1 MMAREL
7 TRTVVLENAA
17 GPDPVAGET
26 FEINMGPQHPATHGV
41 LRLVLTLDG
50 ETVAG
55 CRAHIGYLHRGV
67 EKIGQTKT
75 YTQFIPYTD
84 RLDYLAPLASNVG
97 YVLAVEKLLE
107 IEVPERCRIL
117 RVIGSEI
124 ARISSHLLW
133 LGTHAL
139 DLGAVTIFFYT
150 FREREILTNL
160 IEMLTGTRLT
170 TSYTRIGGVVRDL
183 PDGFRPVLDDWM
195 EKFSPAVDEFERLLT
210 RNRIWVDRTKNIG
223 VIARE
228 QAIDLGVTGPN
239 LRASGLAYDVRKA
252 HPYSGYEEYDFE
264 VPYSEDGDVYARYLV
279 RIEEMRQSLRILKQ
293 AMERLKPGPIWAD
306 HPKVVPPA
314 KEQVLTR
321 MDELIHHFMVVAE
334 GINPPVGEIY
344 HSVEA
349 PKGELGFY
357 IQSDGGKSAYRLH
370 IRSPSFVNLQ
380 ALESICIGGMVA
392 DVVAIIASL
401 DPVMGEVDR

>member
-1 MMAREL
+1 
-7 TRTVVLENAA
+7 VA
-17 GPDPVAGET
+17 GEPRQIVMEHTTAGDPVAGET

-50 ETVAG
+50 EMVTR
-55 CRAHIGYLHRGV
+55 CRTHIGYLHRGV

-75 YTQFIPYTD
+75 YHQFIPYTD
-84 RLDYLAPLASNVG
+84 RLDYLAPLANNVG
-97 YVLAVEKLLE
+97 YILAVEKLLD
-107 IEVPERCRIL
+107 IEVPPRCKIL
-117 RVIGSEI
+117 RVIASEI
-124 ARISSHLLW
+124 ARLSSHLLW

-150 FREREILTNL
+150 FRERERVTDL
-160 IEMLTGTRLT
+160 IELLTGARLT

-183 PDGFRPVLDDWM
+183 PDGFRAALDGWM
-195 EKFSPAVDEFERLLT
+195 AGFSPAIDEFERLLT

-223 VIARE
+223 IISRA
-228 QAIDLGVTGPN
+228 QAIDLGLTGPN
-239 LRASGLAYDVRKA
+239 LRASGLPYDVRKA
-252 HPYSGYEEYDFE
+252 QPYSGYEEYDFE

-279 RIEEMRQSLRILKQ
+279 RIEEMRQSLRILRQ
-293 AMERLKPGPIWAD
+293 AVDRLQPGPIWAD
-306 HPKVVPPA
+306 HPKVVLPA
-314 KEQVLTR
+314 KKDVLTR
-321 MDELIHHFMVVAE
+321 MDELIHHFMILAE
-334 GINPPVGEIY
+334 GVNPPVGEVY

-357 IQSDGGKSAYRLH
+357 IQSDGGKAAYRLH

-380 ALESICIGGMVA
+380 ALETICVGGMVS